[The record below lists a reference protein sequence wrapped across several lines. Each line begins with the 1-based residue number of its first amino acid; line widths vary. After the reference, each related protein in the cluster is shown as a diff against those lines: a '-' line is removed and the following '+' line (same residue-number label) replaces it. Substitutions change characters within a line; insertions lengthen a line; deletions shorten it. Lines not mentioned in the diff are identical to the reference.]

1 MSAGTGRRSGPNN
14 RRSNS
19 NVNRLTA
26 ENVTLAYDQRVI
38 AEKLSVE
45 IPV

>member
-1 MSAGTGRRSGPNN
+1 M
-14 RRSNS
+14 
-19 NVNRLTA
+19 NRLSA

-45 IPV
+45 IPTTPSR